1 MVSLTQ
7 GVFRWPRPLKQRAQY
22 AVSPPSPRTH
32 HRHIIL
38 LAVCRVSAG
47 DALCRDGTTRLGR
60 HGIHGSPGGK
70 HAGAVRKRKVQGQPV
85 TLCSICVNQAGIIRC
100 LLELFLQRVHT

>member
-7 GVFRWPRPLKQRAQY
+7 GVFRWPRPLKQRAQC

-70 HAGAVRKRKVQGQPV
+70 HAGP
-85 TLCSICVNQAGIIRC
+85 
-100 LLELFLQRVHT
+100 